1 MQFFIIASLATFAL
15 CSGTNAAKVQPDIQ
29 IHYDSNI
36 AAAVMDPRFTTLPME
51 TQAQLLTSSSCSIT
65 QALKCAAK
73 VGLCSLTCYDN
84 GITSKDCMDC
94 LGSSYNECKGCIPL
108 PLQSTKA
115 ISTVE
120 RTALKANLALN
131 SDLSVASSCG
141 CSNVCLGFCIQGH
154 CQ

>member
-1 MQFFIIASLATFAL
+1 
-15 CSGTNAAKVQPDIQ
+15 
-29 IHYDSNI
+29 
-36 AAAVMDPRFTTLPME
+36 ME

-65 QALKCAAK
+65 QALKCTK
-73 VGLCSLTCYDN
+73 VGLCGSTCYDT
-84 GITSKDCMDC
+84 GITSKACKDC
-94 LGSSYNECKGCIPL
+94 LGPAYNECKACIPL

-131 SDLSVASSCG
+131 ADISVAGSCG
-141 CSNVCLGFCIQGH
+141 CADLCLGLCIQGY